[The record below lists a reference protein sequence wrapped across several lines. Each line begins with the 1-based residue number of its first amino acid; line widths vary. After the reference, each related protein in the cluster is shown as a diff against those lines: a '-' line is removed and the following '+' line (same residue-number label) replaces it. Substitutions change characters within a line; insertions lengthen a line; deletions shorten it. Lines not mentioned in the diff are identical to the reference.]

1 MAHALSWSSWKQKI
15 VLDFPNKKNVILA
28 VKWFL
33 GHRSQLFYL
42 VKLSIKFLHGSSWSS
57 CHLKSLNLRS
67 SCWTEPFGHGLRARQ
82 VGMFS
87 GCSIQS
93 LWATPACVSV
103 SDRLERAASSG
114 AWTTQ
119 ASLNKAVTHHSL
131 PKKTKKRKN
140 EGTFFKPGSTNSE
153 LLFIGSTRAT
163 HQALGGG
170 LWAL

>member
-1 MAHALSWSSWKQKI
+1 MTHTLSWSSWEQKI
-15 VLDFPNKKNVILA
+15 VFDFPNKKNVILA

-42 VKLSIKFLHGSSWSS
+42 VKVSIKFLRGSSWSS

-67 SCWTEPFGHGLRARQ
+67 SCWTESFGHGLRARQ

-131 PKKTKKRKN
+131 PKKKRKK
-140 EGTFFKPGSTNSE
+140 EWRHF
-153 LLFIGSTRAT
+153 L
-163 HQALGGG
+163 QARVHK
-170 LWAL
+170 LWIVVHWIY